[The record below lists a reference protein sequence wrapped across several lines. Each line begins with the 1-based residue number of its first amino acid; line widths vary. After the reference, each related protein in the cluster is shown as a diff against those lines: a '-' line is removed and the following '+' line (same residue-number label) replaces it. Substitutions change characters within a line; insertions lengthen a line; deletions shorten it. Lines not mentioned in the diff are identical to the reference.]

1 MELTFLLEL
10 TFLRC
15 FADAKVVINYET
27 AKLFAKF
34 FGFFLSN

>member
-1 MELTFLLEL
+1 MKL

-27 AKLFAKF
+27 AKLFLNF
-34 FGFFLSN
+34 FGVFLTY